1 METRRQAGVDACNAQ
16 SMLGACAKGGHAWR
30 RGVKQGS
37 THATLHAL
45 REGLAGFALI
55 KGKMECARGTGACAQ
70 GRHACRRGVKQGSTH
85 ATLHACKC
93 FSTHPVQA
101 SYLQVSTSFRQ
112 VSGLGNPVTQHP
124 SLESAWVSWPSR
136 RICPWRGACVL
147 DRETTQ
153 ADSGL
158 GCLVTGLPK
167 DMSTHAT
174 LNPGR
179 LDQDGT
185 CERDWLD
192 LP

>member
-1 METRRQAGVDACNAQ
+1 
-16 SMLGACAKGGHAWR
+16 
-30 RGVKQGS
+30 
-37 THATLHAL
+37 
-45 REGLAGFALI
+45 
-55 KGKMECARGTGACAQ
+55 MECARGIGACAQ

-93 FSTHPVQA
+93 FSRHPVQA

-136 RICPWRGACVL
+136 RICPWRGACAL

-174 LNPGR
+174 LTACKCFSR
-179 LDQDGT
+179 T
-185 CERDWLD
+185 LD
-192 LP
+192 LPARAQRRHARRRGVKQGSTHATLHACKCFSRTLDLP